1 MALEK
6 ESDPASAERLAK
18 LDAELAELTERADA

>member
-6 ESDPASAERLAK
+6 ESDRRQPSAGK
-18 LDAELAELTERADA
+18 LDAELAELTERPMP